1 MEMAAI
7 DFIYFDM
14 GKVIFEFD
22 HDIACRKIGELTGTS
37 AGEMKSIIFESGLE
51 DRYETGLLNSDQFYN
66 EFLKAA
72 GVEIG
77 KDDFLNAIADVFW
90 PNQSIFPLIAQL
102 RAQNFP
108 IGLLSNTCKAHFE
121 FICERYLIM
130 RDFFS
135 PVIVSYEVNSM
146 KPDSK
151 IYEKALEQ
159 AGCHI
164 SNCFFVDDKQ
174 ENVDG
179 AIAAG
184 MDAVLYRSVPEL
196 VEDLIKRGVV
206 INF

>member
-1 MEMAAI
+1 MDAI

-37 AGEMKSIIFESGLE
+37 SEEMKSLIFDSGLE
-51 DRYETGLLNSDQFYN
+51 DRYETGLINCDQFHQ

-72 GVEIG
+72 NVEIG
-77 KDDFLNAIADVFW
+77 KEDFLGAIADVFW

-108 IGLLSNTCKAHFE
+108 FGLLSNTCRAHFE
-121 FICERYLIM
+121 FICSKYLIM
-130 RDFFS
+130 PDFFS
-135 PVIVSYEVNSM
+135 PVILSYEVNSM
-146 KPDSK
+146 KPDSV
-151 IYEKALEQ
+151 IYDRAIEQ

-196 VEDLIKRGVV
+196 VEDLVERGVE